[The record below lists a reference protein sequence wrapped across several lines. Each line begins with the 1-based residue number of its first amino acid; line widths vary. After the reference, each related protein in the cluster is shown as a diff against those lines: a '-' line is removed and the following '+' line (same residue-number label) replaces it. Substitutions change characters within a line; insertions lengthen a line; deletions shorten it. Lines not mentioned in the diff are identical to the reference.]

1 MNHRPIFL
9 SRAARLER
17 RARAAA
23 GFLLTYG
30 VAAVA
35 VGAVTVLVLYA

>member
-1 MNHRPIFL
+1 VNHRPIFL
-9 SRAARLER
+9 SRAARFER

-30 VAAVA
+30 VAAGAIGAA
-35 VGAVTVLVLYA
+35 VVIFWR